1 LEYLWVNKL
10 FRKLVGPDADGD
22 PRAQSI
28 WAKVPK
34 ISCEHGKKG
43 PMRFWPFVGFIMFYS
58 ISKLS
63 LSTHFHSFS
72 RQGFHKL
79 ESKTKIHVVRTHSW
93 SLPFQNFLRQIPGF
107 YSGPE
112 ALSRGDRLFE
122 LMLAPTTAELMEE
135 VGLHC
140 WPFSYD
146 DPGKFRLPL
155 RD

>member
-1 LEYLWVNKL
+1 MEYLWVNKL

-43 PMRFWPFVGFIMFYS
+43 PMRFWPFVVFIRF
-58 ISKLS
+58 LS
-63 LSTHFHSFS
+63 FLLQLIFPARVSQAGVQDTC
-72 RQGFHKL
+72 
-79 ESKTKIHVVRTHSW
+79 TVVRTQSW

>member
-1 LEYLWVNKL
+1 
-10 FRKLVGPDADGD
+10 
-22 PRAQSI
+22 
-28 WAKVPK
+28 
-34 ISCEHGKKG
+34 
-43 PMRFWPFVGFIMFYS
+43 
-58 ISKLS
+58 
-63 LSTHFHSFS
+63 
-72 RQGFHKL
+72 
-79 ESKTKIHVVRTHSW
+79 
-93 SLPFQNFLRQIPGF
+93 LRQIPGF

-122 LMLAPTTAELMEE
+122 LMLAPSTAELMEE

>member
-1 LEYLWVNKL
+1 MHPIVSAWLERTKSHWSKSYHERPDLEYLWVNKL
-10 FRKLVGPDADGD
+10 FRKLVEPDADGD

-79 ESKTKIHVVRTHSW
+79 ESKTKIHVGKN
-93 SLPFQNFLRQIPGF
+93 SLVVSSVPKLFATNSRFLFRPRGFIP
-107 YSGPE
+107 
-112 ALSRGDRLFE
+112 R
-122 LMLAPTTAELMEE
+122 
-135 VGLHC
+135 
-140 WPFSYD
+140 
-146 DPGKFRLPL
+146 
-155 RD
+155 